1 MLTKL
6 YREGGIVSLNSIIS
20 HRDKFIYVPMP
31 GISDDGIVKSIS
43 QVTKSSRVDYIDNDY
58 IESPGYFTFTF
69 VKHPL
74 NKLCEYYMDNILND
88 VNQIQLGRD
97 ELSKRANHMSFE
109 DFILYISEISPKEL
123 RMELQP
129 AYSIPEV
136 EFVGKFENFQDDF
149 KTVSQTIGREYYG
162 TWCKDYCTN
171 DIYQDFFTSEIF
183 ELIKSHYQ
191 KDLDRFNYFYES

>member
-1 MLTKL
+1 
-6 YREGGIVSLNSIIS
+6 
-20 HRDKFIYVPMP
+20 MP